1 MPALPSPPFFFFFQQ
16 CKEKKWLEGSQRA
29 LLQLEKKS
37 WKLIF
42 LHFKTCNESLAVE
55 LKHKSDEVLM
65 RFRTGQPVPYT
76 DDSPIEGINL

>member
-1 MPALPSPPFFFFFQQ
+1 MPALPSLFFSSFNNAR
-16 CKEKKWLEGSQRA
+16 KKKSWLEGGQRA

-65 RFRTGQPVPYT
+65 RFRTGKPIPYT